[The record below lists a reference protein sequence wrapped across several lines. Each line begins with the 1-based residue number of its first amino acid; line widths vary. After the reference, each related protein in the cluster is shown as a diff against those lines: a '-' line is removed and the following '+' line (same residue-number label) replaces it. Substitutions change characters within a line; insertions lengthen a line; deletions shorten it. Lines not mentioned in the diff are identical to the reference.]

1 MSKTVLFSFL
11 NVANGIG
18 KMLEQKSTL
27 TEGLTELNTLQCKI
41 IYDLDKN
48 GLHKIKGIKNT
59 LIKRSIRLFCN
70 IPIPNHKHLLKL
82 SHII

>member
-1 MSKTVLFSFL
+1 M
-11 NVANGIG
+11 
-18 KMLEQKSTL
+18 
-27 TEGLTELNTLQCKI
+27 NTLQCKI
-41 IYDLDKN
+41 INDLDKN